1 MAAPMVLFLLAGQ
14 IYDRIWSRA
23 RLREYVL
30 LLVLIMAGSLTGT
43 GLQIL
48 LEDEDRVSALIQLA
62 MFTPMAGLMI
72 VGVRVLWRMV
82 QEFMSELEASRLLR
96 SSNPERVLAYGA
108 GGRFQLFLRE
118 HLFHVGEADAHR
130 LIVGVLDDDPNLRN
144 CRVSGIPVLGSG
156 DSLSAVIR
164 AHHITCVIIT
174 ALLPEEK
181 KRHIGEQV
189 RASGA
194 AIKEWSC
201 GEADLP

>member
-1 MAAPMVLFLLAGQ
+1 M
-14 IYDRIWSRA
+14 
-23 RLREYVL
+23 
-30 LLVLIMAGSLTGT
+30 LIMAGSLTGT

-48 LEDEDRVSALIQLA
+48 LEDEDRISALIQLA

-82 QEFMSELEASRLLR
+82 QEFMSELEAARLLR

-144 CRVSGIPVLGSG
+144 CRVSGVPVLGSG
-156 DSLSAVIR
+156 DSLSEVIR
-164 AHHITCVIIT
+164 SHHITCVIIT

-189 RASGA
+189 RAAGA

-201 GEADLP
+201 GEFDLP